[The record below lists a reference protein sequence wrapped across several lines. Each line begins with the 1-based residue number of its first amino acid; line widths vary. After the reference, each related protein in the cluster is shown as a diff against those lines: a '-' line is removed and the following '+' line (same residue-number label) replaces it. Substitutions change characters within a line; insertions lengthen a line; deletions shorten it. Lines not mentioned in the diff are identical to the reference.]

1 MVFENDEKSHDE
13 DFHYV
18 ATTDEQT
25 AKKLID
31 EGLELI
37 KQEGNRWVFKNLQ

>member
-1 MVFENDEKSHDE
+1 MVFENDEKQRDE

-25 AKKLID
+25 AKKLFD
-31 EGLELI
+31 EGFVFI
-37 KQEGNRWVFKNLQ
+37 RRDGNRWLFINK